1 MSPEN
6 MTTVEM
12 PIMTTYDINMP
23 NFFFREIVVLEV
35 KKRVIMK

>member
-6 MTTVEM
+6 MTAVEM
-12 PIMTTYDINMP
+12 PIMNTYDINIP

-35 KKRVIMK
+35 KKRFIMK